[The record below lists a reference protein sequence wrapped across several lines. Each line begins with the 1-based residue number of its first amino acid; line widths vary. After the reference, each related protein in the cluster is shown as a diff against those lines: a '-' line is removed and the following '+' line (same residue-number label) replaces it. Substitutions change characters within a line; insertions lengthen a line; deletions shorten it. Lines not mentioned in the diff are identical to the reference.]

1 MRQPS
6 PHPLRAG
13 LLALLASLAGG
24 PLLAGELPLRAPA
37 PTVGAVANPAPGV
50 EIKVHPEGAAAG
62 RAAPARIEGSVDAGS
77 ARLRSS
83 FRLDPTGARP
93 MERLETRLEGPAPGP
108 LKMLVI
114 GDTQAGGGGWSRRVN
129 LGGLRFGRALAA
141 APDAPLA
148 GGASDYEVA
157 WGRLRPDPGADYGEV
172 YSAAAYRAG
181 LGGGLSAEARGE
193 WTGARA
199 AHGLELVQRVGPSTL
214 QAVLAR
220 SDTAQ
225 QAGHKWGLQ
234 YLQAAGNASWKLKF
248 DRAERDY
255 SPLAGPPEARTALVA
270 GAQLPLDRR
279 TTAELAYSRA
289 LAVDAT
295 AADASL
301 KLSARRLL
309 AHKAQLGVGL
319 SLQEGPQAR
328 WGASVSLSLPLE
340 QQAP

>member
-1 MRQPS
+1 
-6 PHPLRAG
+6 
-13 LLALLASLAGG
+13 
-24 PLLAGELPLRAPA
+24 
-37 PTVGAVANPAPGV
+37 
-50 EIKVHPEGAAAG
+50 
-62 RAAPARIEGSVDAGS
+62 
-77 ARLRSS
+77 
-83 FRLDPTGARP
+83 

-108 LKMLVI
+108 LKALVI
-114 GDTQAGGGGWSRRVN
+114 GDTQGGGSGWSRRVS
-129 LGGLRFGRALAA
+129 LGGLRIGRAVAP
-141 APDAPLA
+141 APDAPLALA

-157 WGRLRPDPGADYGEV
+157 WGRLRPDPGGDYGEV

-234 YLQAAGNASWKLKF
+234 YQQAAGNASWKLRF

-255 SPLAGPPEARTALVA
+255 LPVAGPAEARTALTA

-279 TTAELAYSRA
+279 TTGELAYSRV

-309 AHKAQLGVGL
+309 PHKAQLGVGL

-328 WGASVSLSLPLE
+328 WGASVSLSLPLQ
-340 QQAP
+340 QQAL